1 LTRETTAALRLRYHR
16 KALFGDYARAG
27 GGLLMCLAAIALSG
41 WGGRAFY
48 AFAGLACVFA
58 LFGARAALK
67 QASVVELSATG
78 LCRRILTP
86 GPLGP
91 IGPIL
96 FDREISFAE
105 LKDFRLLSFGRRKA
119 GGRGVVQLI
128 LRAGRARLT
137 LDQDLEEFDAVVLLG
152 LEAAEA
158 RRIALDP
165 ATQAN
170 LARLGYS

>member
-1 LTRETTAALRLRYHR
+1 M
-16 KALFGDYARAG
+16 DYIRAG
-27 GGLLMCLAAIALSG
+27 GGLLMCLAAIMLTG
-41 WGGRAFY
+41 WGNPASY
-48 AFAGLACVFA
+48 IFAGLALVFA

-67 QASVVELSATG
+67 QASVVELSAAG
-78 LCRRILTP
+78 LCRRTLAL

-96 FDREISFAE
+96 FDREIPFAGLE
-105 LKDFRLLSFGRRKA
+105 DFRLLSFGQRKA
-119 GGRGVVQLI
+119 RASGVVQLV
-128 LRAGRARLT
+128 LRASRTRLT
-137 LDQDLEEFDAVVLLG
+137 IDQDLEEFDAVVLRG

-158 RRIALDP
+158 RGLALDA

>member
-1 LTRETTAALRLRYHR
+1 MTVALRLRYDR

-27 GGLLMCLAAIALSG
+27 GGLLMCVAAMALTD
-41 WGGRAFY
+41 WGGRGFY
-48 AFAGLACVFA
+48 LFAGLAAVFA

-67 QASVVELSATG
+67 QGSVVELSETG
-78 LCRRILTP
+78 VCRRIPAL

-91 IGPIL
+91 IGRLL
-96 FDREISFAE
+96 FDREISFAGLE
-105 LKDFRLLSFGRRKA
+105 DFCLLSFGQRKA
-119 GGRGVVQLI
+119 RAGGVVQLV
-128 LRAGRARLT
+128 LRAGRTRLT
-137 LDQDLEEFDAVVLLG
+137 LDRDLEEFDAVVVRG
-152 LEAAEA
+152 LEAAES